1 MISFWR
7 NSAVLILLL
16 GMATML
22 AAQQVKT
29 QDGVV
34 EGKTSADGAVQAF
47 LGIPFAAPPIGD
59 LRWREPQPVRP
70 WNGVRATKEFS
81 AHCVQGPVF
90 GDMKFS
96 DSGASEDCLYL
107 NVWSPSKS
115 GNAKLPVMVW
125 IHGGGFQAGA
135 TSEPRQNGE
144 FLARKGAV
152 VVSMNYRLGI
162 FGFFSHPDL
171 TKESA
176 HHASGNYGLMD
187 QAAAIRWVK
196 GNIAGF
202 GGDPD
207 NITIFGE
214 SAGSFS
220 VSAQMAAPMTR
231 ELLRHAIGESG
242 AFFGRDMRSKPL
254 AESEQVGLKFGQSIG
269 ADSLAKLRAMP
280 AQQLLDAVMKQDP
293 FLFWPNIDG
302 YFLPESVASI
312 FAKGEQAHVALL
324 AGWNH
329 DEGNWHMFFG
339 KDAPT
344 KENFIAKVKVD
355 FGAQADAILKLFP
368 ADTDEQMKQSAS
380 QLSTM
385 NFIAFGTW
393 KWLEAQLVTGQEPV
407 YRFEFDQ
414 TPPVDPKSPFAAAGP
429 MAYHSAEIEYVFRT
443 LKSKGL
449 PFTPDDYAISDIM
462 STYWANFARTGN
474 PNSSGL
480 PNWPQYTPLT
490 KYEVMHLQG
499 PVPTANPDDKRELY
513 EGMNKALE
521 AGKKASK

>member
-1 MISFWR
+1 MANQWR
-7 NSAVLILLL
+7 NVIVLLL
-16 GMATML
+16 MAIATTL
-22 AAQQVKT
+22 SAQQAKT
-29 QDGVV
+29 ESGVV
-34 EGKTSADGAVQAF
+34 EGKTTDDGTVQEF
-47 LGIPFAAPPIGD
+47 LGVPFAAPPVGD
-59 LRWREPQPVRP
+59 LRWREPQPVNP
-70 WNGVRATKEFS
+70 WKGVRPAKEFS

-90 GDMKFS
+90 GDMKFL
-96 DSGASEDCLYL
+96 DSGSSEDCLYL
-107 NVWSPSKS
+107 NVWSPKP
-115 GNAKLPVMVW
+115 APKEKLPVMVW
-125 IHGGGFQAGA
+125 IYGGGFQAGA

-144 FLARKGAV
+144 FLARKGVV
-152 VVSMNYRLGI
+152 VVSMNYRLGV
-162 FGFFSHPDL
+162 FGFFSHPEL
-171 TKESA
+171 TKESP

-187 QAAAIRWVK
+187 QAAAIQWVK
-196 GNIAGF
+196 RNISAF

-231 ELLRHAIGESG
+231 DLLRHAIGESG
-242 AFFGRDMRSKPL
+242 AFFGRDMRTKPV
-254 AESEQVGLKFGQSIG
+254 AETEQDGAKFAQSIG

-280 AQQLLDAVMKQDP
+280 AQQLLDAVMKQNP

-312 FAKGEQAHVALL
+312 FAKSEQAHVPLL

-329 DEGNWHMFFG
+329 DEGSWHQFFG

-344 KENFIAKVKVD
+344 KENYIAKVREE
-355 FGAQADAILKLFP
+355 FNTQADAILKLFP
-368 ADTDEQMKQSAS
+368 ADTDDQMKQSAS

-393 KWLEAQLVTGQEPV
+393 KWLEAQLATGHQPV

-414 TPPVDPKSPFAAAGP
+414 APPVDPKSPFAAAGP

-449 PFTPDDYAISDIM
+449 PFTPDDYAISDM
-462 STYWANFARTGN
+462 MATYWTNFARTGD
-474 PNSSGL
+474 PNSTGL
-480 PNWPQYTPLT
+480 PNWPQYTPQD
-490 KYEVMHLQG
+490 KFEVMYLKG
-499 PVPTANPDDKRELY
+499 PVPKANPDDKRNLY
-513 EGMNKALE
+513 EQMDKALQAE
-521 AGKKASK
+521 KK